1 MNPFFIGGI
10 MLKNHTKSRAL
21 TLAATL
27 VAFSFLLSSCGLF
40 GDGASAGIK
49 KTVTAYLDE
58 IKDGTFSDND
68 YETDYASD
76 AAFADLDFKDE
87 KTQEIMNL
95 TLEKMSYEIGKISG
109 SVKEE
114 TGTCDVTLTVLDMDE
129 ILDELESG
137 DGVTEDTLTDAV
149 KDKKAPT
156 TETEITLDMEYDKD
170 DKVWLVSDSEPLTD
184 IFADAFVDLTFTGDP
199 GVLVDSF
206 MKALAAGDTT
216 TIDTISPYYDSTY
229 FFDSDEFT
237 SSIQNTFYNAITYEI
252 GEDPDVTDT
261 TASVDVHMVLPD
273 ISSIDYDLSND
284 LELTTKMVKPYLLAE
299 INYTDYAAAEDEVS
313 QIYTDAANERISASG
328 LPTVEVDTVFSLE
341 LDSETGTWVI
351 SDYPTELTDLYFSE
365 STPDELY
372 TEATLQALS
381 ELLNDGS
388 IDQATYDE
396 YYAYYSGTSETTASI
411 GGDAGNIINDIYF
424 TGWYDYYLA
433 DYVDSY
439 DATVATAIEYE
450 IDFNSDWTGT
460 TFYYDWYNTD
470 ASTWCYAYNET
481 MESGSYAIYPGLTF
495 GDEELIPADTYR
507 LVVSLEDGTTIADVQ
522 VTVG

>member
-1 MNPFFIGGI
+1 
-10 MLKNHTKSRAL
+10 MLKNYTKSRAL

-27 VAFSFLLSSCGLF
+27 VAFSFLLSSCNLF

-49 KTVTAYLDE
+49 KAVTAYLDE
-58 IKDGTFSDND
+58 IKDGSFSDND

-76 AAFADLDFKDE
+76 AAFADLEFKDE
-87 KTQEIMNL
+87 KAQEIMNL
-95 TLEKMSYEIGKISG
+95 TLEKISYEIGKISG
-109 SVKEE
+109 SVKDES
-114 TGTCDVTLTVLDMDE
+114 GTCDVTLTVLDMDE
-129 ILDELESG
+129 ILDELEAG
-137 DGVTEDTLTDAV
+137 DGVTEETLTDAI

-184 IFADAFVDLTFTGDP
+184 TFADAFVDLAFTGDP
-199 GVLVDSF
+199 GVIVDSF

-229 FFDSDEFT
+229 FFDSDEFN
-237 SSIQNTFYNAITYEI
+237 SSIQSAFYNALTYEI
-252 GEDPDVTDT
+252 GENPDVGDT
-261 TASVDVHMVLPD
+261 TASVDVHLVLPD
-273 ISSIDYDLSND
+273 IPTIDYELCND
-284 LELTTKMVKPYLLAE
+284 LDLTTKMVKPYLLAE
-299 INYTDYAAAEDEVS
+299 INYTDYTEADTEVN
-313 QIYTDAANERISASG
+313 QIYADAVNEKISASDH
-328 LPTVEVDTVFSLE
+328 PTVEVDGVFSLE
-341 LDSETGTWVI
+341 LDSDTGTWLI
-351 SDYPTELTDLYFSE
+351 SDYPAEISDLYFSE
-365 STPDELY
+365 STPDDLY

-381 ELLNDGS
+381 ELLYDGS

-396 YYAYYSGTSETTASI
+396 YYAYYSGTTEPTATI
-411 GGDAGNIINDIYF
+411 GGDIVYDIYF
-424 TGWYDYYLA
+424 AGWYDYYAA
-433 DYVDSY
+433 DYVDFY
-439 DATVATAIEYE
+439 DATVTTAIEYE

-460 TFYYDWYNTD
+460 TFYYDWYNVN

-507 LVVSLEDGTTIADVQ
+507 LVVTLEDGTTVADVQ